1 MANVIQINELQDTT
15 LWKLLNGRSEEL
27 GKRLAFNLIEVCAEA
42 ADRMKAMPT
51 YAPEFTLHDERH
63 LLRTTELM
71 ALVLGSQ
78 SADLNIAELGLL
90 ILAAFFHDQGMV
102 PTEKEY
108 RALQTDSDF
117 QLYKDNWVLEHPN
130 YAEIKRDLGSQSV
143 SETERLR
150 LAEKI
155 ADLDRTM
162 LTDFLRST
170 HASRSA
176 SIVHD
181 CYANDKRLE
190 IQGVNVSPLLALL
203 CQSHSLPI
211 QSLTPQHGFRFDE
224 QIGTHCVNMP
234 FLAVILRLAD
244 ILDFDRDRTP
254 ESLLKSIHFTSEV
267 SLREWEKHRSVQGWI
282 ISPERIRFTM
292 RSKHPVY
299 EASARQYMD
308 WIDAELSS
316 CHELCRSQPQ
326 EFTKYHID
334 LPTQVDRSRIEPLNN
349 AYRYHD
355 LEFRLS
361 RDEIVRLLMT
371 DQLYGHP
378 HLCIRELLQNSLD
391 ALRFRKALFA
401 SAGTC
406 WADGEV
412 HLRHY
417 VDETGYEVIQC
428 RDNGSGMDEDI
439 IANHFVKVGRSFYR
453 SPEFDRQRA
462 RLRETGNDFDPCSKF
477 GIGFM
482 SCFML
487 GDHIIIETR
496 RDYGLGK
503 EWGPPLVVE
512 INGLSGLL
520 VIRDG
525 QFAQP
530 IGTTV
535 TIISRKKPSFLD
547 SWTDKVNLITVLK
560 GYALATEFP
569 IKAQCTVP
577 EIAETVTIPPQPER
591 IPTLLEVSKIESIVT
606 FEQDFAEVDKSLY
619 GSARESFL
627 IDENRLPCI
636 ENREAKWLG
645 KPEGPRKKWD
655 LVLLPANNAVDYDLD
670 LYSVPVCVDG
680 ILVAG
685 PPGRASCQKVVRRRL
700 GDRNSNLHTKGPAL
714 IDARGEMKPELTPGR
729 IPPGRFGV
737 DLPPGWKRLN
747 DKFRMGLG
755 RLWGQMANYL
765 ANGLD
770 YREFWRLTVVHEIWV
785 PCIPHQCLWD
795 YIAVSLIDQN
805 GATLWQ
811 KVRDL
816 GEMSM
821 RKSEDD
827 GFDLHDSKENKV
839 GPDSQLIEWEHEGEE
854 RPNLIWH
861 MKSVAL
867 LMSTL
872 DIRDNKIVLV
882 PTPPSDPSAMLSMY
896 GLLSRIG
903 VSMFLIDY
911 VGIAS
916 GALTV
921 ETPYP
926 TANRLHPLARLSHGA
941 RYVNEPS
948 DLEEFAKAFVS
959 CISETVSAKKG
970 STSLDLPGYWHKRV
984 AHLYF
989 AVNWE
994 RYDNSLKPPY
1004 RIWTAEKGWFD
1015 FEEDDLVRWRD
1026 CSASTG

>member
-1 MANVIQINELQDTT
+1 MSNVIQIDKLQDTT
-15 LWKLLNGRSEEL
+15 LWKTLDGHSEEL
-27 GKRLAFNLIEVCAEA
+27 GKHLASSCIDVCAEA
-42 ADRMKAMPT
+42 SNHMKAMPT

-78 SADLNIAELGLL
+78 CAELNIAELTLL
-90 ILAAFFHDQGMV
+90 ILAAFFHDHGMV
-102 PTEKEY
+102 PTEKDY
-108 RALQTDSDF
+108 VAIQGDPGF
-117 QLYKDNWVLEHPN
+117 QLHRDNWVLDHPN
-130 YAEIKRDLGSQSV
+130 YAEIKRDLSSQFI

-155 ADLDRTM
+155 ADLDRAM

-170 HASRSA
+170 HAIRSA
-176 SIVHD
+176 STVRG
-181 CYANDKRLE
+181 CYSEDKRLE
-190 IQGVNVSPLLALL
+190 MHGVNVTPLLALL
-203 CQSHSLPI
+203 CQSHSLPV
-211 QSLTPQHGFRFDE
+211 QSLTPKHGFRFDE
-224 QIGTHCVNMP
+224 QIGTLSVNMP
-234 FLAVILRLAD
+234 FLAAILRLAD

-267 SLREWEKHRSVQGWI
+267 SIREWEKHRSIQGWI
-282 ISPERIRFTM
+282 ISAERIRFAM
-292 RSKHPVY
+292 KSKHPVY

-308 WIDAELSS
+308 WIDAELSL

-326 EFTKYHID
+326 EFTKYRID
-334 LPTQVDRSRIEPLNN
+334 LPTQVDRSRIEPLDS
-349 AYRYHD
+349 AYRYFD
-355 LEFRLS
+355 LEFKLS
-361 RDEIVRLLMT
+361 RDEVVRLLMT

-406 WADGEV
+406 SVDGEV
-412 HLRHY
+412 HLKHY
-417 VDETGYEVIQC
+417 VNEAGNEVIQC

-439 IANHFVKVGRSFYR
+439 IANHFVKIGRSFYR

-462 RLRETGNDFDPCSKF
+462 RLRATGNDFDPCSKF

-487 GDHIIIETR
+487 GDHIMLETR

-503 EWGPPLVVE
+503 EWGPPLIVE

-525 QFAQP
+525 KSTQP

-547 SWTDKVNLITVLK
+547 SWTDRVNLITVLK

-569 IKAQCTVP
+569 IRAECTVP

-606 FEQDFAEVDKSLY
+606 FEQDFAVVDQSLH

-627 IDENRLPCI
+627 VNENRLPCL
-636 ENREAKWLG
+636 ENSEAKWIG
-645 KPEGPRKKWD
+645 KVTHGASKKWD
-655 LVLLPANNAVDYDLD
+655 LVLATNKTVDYGID

-685 PPGRASCQKVVRRRL
+685 PPGRASYQEMVRRRL
-700 GDRNSNLHTKGPAL
+700 GSRNSNLHTKGPAL

-729 IPPGRFGV
+729 IPPELFGH
-737 DLPPGWKRLN
+737 DFSPGWKRLN
-747 DKFRMGLG
+747 DKFRVGLG
-755 RLWGQMANYL
+755 LLWGQMANCL
-765 ANGLD
+765 DRGLD
-770 YREFWRLTVVHEIWV
+770 YREFWRLAVVHEMWV
-785 PCIPHQCLWD
+785 PCIPHQILWD
-795 YIAVSLIDQN
+795 KVAVSLIDQN
-805 GATLWQ
+805 EATLWQ
-811 KVRDL
+811 KVRNL

-821 RKSEDD
+821 KRSENDR
-827 GFDLHDSKENKV
+827 FDLYDSNESKI
-839 GPDSQLIEWEHEGEE
+839 GPDSQLIIWEQEGGT
-854 RPNLIWH
+854 RNLGWH

-872 DIRDNKIVLV
+872 SVRDDKIILM
-882 PTPPSDPSAMLSMY
+882 PTPPPDPNAMLSLY
-896 GLLSRIG
+896 GLSSRFVG
-903 VSMFLIDY
+903 VSTFMIDY
-911 VGIAS
+911 SGIAS
-916 GALTV
+916 DALTV
-921 ETPYP
+921 EAPFP
-926 TANRLHPLARLSHGA
+926 TINRVHPLAKLSYDA
-941 RYVNEPS
+941 RYVKEPS
-948 DLEEFAKAFVS
+948 DLEEFARAFIP
-959 CISETVSAKKG
+959 CISETVSTKKD
-970 STSLDLPGYWHKRV
+970 SASLDQPGYWHKRV
-984 AHLYF
+984 AHLYLT
-989 AVNWE
+989 VNWE
-994 RYDNSLKPPY
+994 RYDSSLKPPY

-1015 FEEDDLVRWRD
+1015 FGEDDLVRWRED
-1026 CSASTG
+1026 SASAR